1 MSCDL
6 ILNSRA
12 MYKLKI
18 IDSFFK
24 RNEDVKLEHNTLFGS
39 NVKMSTSN
47 EHPSKSQTIEP
58 MNVLLVISF
67 L

>member
-1 MSCDL
+1 MSCNL

-24 RNEDVKLEHNTLFGS
+24 RNEDVNLEHNTLFGF
-39 NVKMSTSN
+39 NVEMSTSN
-47 EHPSKSQTIEP
+47 KHPSKSQTIEP
-58 MNVLLVISF
+58 MNVLSF
-67 L
+67 

>member
-1 MSCDL
+1 M
-6 ILNSRA
+6 A
-12 MYKLKI
+12 MYKLKT

-24 RNEDVKLEHNTLFGS
+24 KNENVNLEHNTLFGS

-47 EHPSKSQTIEP
+47 EYHSKSQVIEQI
-58 MNVLLVISF
+58 NVLLVISF